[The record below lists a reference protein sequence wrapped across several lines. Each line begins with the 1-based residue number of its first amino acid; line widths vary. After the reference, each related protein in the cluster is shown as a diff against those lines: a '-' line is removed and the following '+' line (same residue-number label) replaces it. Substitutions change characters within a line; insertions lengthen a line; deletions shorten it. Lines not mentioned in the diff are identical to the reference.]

1 MYSPKK
7 LELNKFKSVKCPCPR
22 DLYQRIGPRV
32 PNTDNFSNDGS
43 SYSDLVDF
51 TSSSIQMLER
61 EAKQERMRLYD
72 EYSKAQDSQ
81 IESEVSTVENA

>member
-7 LELNKFKSVKCPCPR
+7 LELNKFKSVKCPSPR

-32 PNTDNFSNDGS
+32 PNLDNFSHDGS

-51 TSSSIQMLER
+51 NSSSIQLLER

-72 EYSKAQDSQ
+72 EFSKAQQSQ
-81 IESEVSTVENA
+81 NQSDESSVENA